1 MRIRVAIAVGLLL
14 ATQTAIAL
22 AQRTGDRARL
32 VFTISGSYINGKGLW
47 TQPESFEVDVGQ
59 TDIVLGR
66 SIQSTIGA
74 ALGATYYPRDKL
86 GFTVEGYLLGLG
98 FDDACRVTFTEANDA
113 VATACANIDDQE
125 KSAAAAA
132 FSVGA
137 IYRIASRDWISPFA
151 RASAGLLFTNQSSIV
166 VSGTTSEGALL
177 PIYED
182 DNRSR
187 VRPAFGLGV
196 GASMVLSRGYHL
208 RWEVRDNILGVER
221 VTGPV
226 STIGLEPPHETDYK
240 HLFSVLIGIDVI
252 LERQRGR
259 RY

>member
-1 MRIRVAIAVGLLL
+1 MRIRVAVAVGFLL

-47 TQPESFEVDVGQ
+47 TQPESFDFGAGR
-59 TDIVLGR
+59 TDILLSR
-66 SIQSTIGA
+66 SVQSTIGA
-74 ALGATYYPRDKL
+74 ALGATYYPKDKL
-86 GFTVEGYLLGLG
+86 GLTVEGYLLGLG
-98 FDDACRVTFTEANDA
+98 FDDACRVTFVEVSGE
-113 VATACANIDDQE
+113 VASACADIDEQE

-137 IYRIASRDWISPFA
+137 IYRIASREWISPFV

-166 VSGTTSEGALL
+166 VSGITTEGALL

-182 DNRSR
+182 DGRGQ
-187 VRPAFGLGV
+187 VRPALALGV

-208 RWEVRDNILGVER
+208 RWEVRDNILGLER

-226 STIGLEPPHETDYK
+226 SVIGQEPPHETDYK
-240 HLFSVLIGIDVI
+240 HLFSMLIGIDIV